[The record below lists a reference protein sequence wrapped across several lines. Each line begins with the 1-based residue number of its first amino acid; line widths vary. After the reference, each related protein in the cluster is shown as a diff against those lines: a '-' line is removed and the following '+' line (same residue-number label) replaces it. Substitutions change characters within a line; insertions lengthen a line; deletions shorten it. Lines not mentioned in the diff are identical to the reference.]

1 MLIGRN
7 NLTTP
12 TDGLDTGEFS
22 DVDIVLNDARQWTIG
37 TSSCG
42 TDSDTD
48 KDVQSVVTHELGHAL
63 GLGHSTGQN
72 AMTSSAD
79 WCANQVS
86 RNAYENENAQRTVTG
101 NDRAGYQYI
110 YVGPNS
116 VRTLFGGD
124 GQSSKIVV
132 GDDPKES
139 GVTQASVFPNPF
151 NAAVTVAFRLAHS
164 ASVAVRIYNELGQQ
178 VQVLAAEARRP
189 AGSYQFVWD
198 GRDETGQFQA
208 SGTYLL
214 VLSVDGAIE
223 THKLTL
229 LH

>member
-42 TDSDTD
+42 TDS
-48 KDVQSVVTHELGHAL
+48 KDVQ
-63 GLGHSTGQN
+63 
-72 AMTSSAD
+72 
-79 WCANQVS
+79 
-86 RNAYENENAQRTVTG
+86 
-101 NDRAGYQYI
+101 I
-110 YVGPNS
+110 
-116 VRTLFGGD
+116 
-124 GQSSKIVV
+124 
-132 GDDPKES
+132 
-139 GVTQASVFPNPF
+139 
-151 NAAVTVAFRLAHS
+151 
-164 ASVAVRIYNELGQQ
+164 
-178 VQVLAAEARRP
+178 
-189 AGSYQFVWD
+189 VWD